1 MGITLSPGVL
11 GVQYLSMNRTKIVAT
26 IGPASDTEKTIAGMI
41 KAGANVFRF
50 NMKHGTPEWHE
61 ERIQRAQKVANELGT
76 PVGILID
83 LQGPEIRIETED
95 KKPIIVES
103 GEEILLSAEFVEGR
117 KGIKVGD
124 QKVIDALD
132 VGDVVMIDDGFFELD
147 VIAKDDIGLTIK
159 ARGSYAV
166 GHRKGMNLPGIK
178 LDLASL
184 IADDF
189 KRLDMA
195 ARNTIDFVALSFV
208 RDAKDIAILRE
219 EMKKR
224 NISAHVCAKI
234 ENQAA
239 LQNLDEIIEATDAL
253 MIARGDLGI
262 EVPFEE
268 LAYWQKTMIHKCR
281 TAGKA
286 VITATQMLNSM
297 ENSVRPTRA
306 EVSDVANAVFD
317 GSDAVM
323 LSGESAN
330 GKYPELAVAT
340 MRRIVNFNEDKVEVP
355 PVMYEEELTQT
366 ETIAQAAMSIVDE
379 DDSIGAIVVFTETG
393 TTARLISRFR
403 PMVPIIAVT
412 QSSKTQEE
420 LCLSYGVVPTV
431 MTFPKG
437 EITSIEPLMADLVKS
452 KLVEKGERVLFI
464 HGQVWQEPGLT
475 NTLSIR
481 EV

>member
-1 MGITLSPGVL
+1 M
-11 GVQYLSMNRTKIVAT
+11 
-26 IGPASDTEKTIAGMI
+26 
-41 KAGANVFRF
+41 
-50 NMKHGTPEWHE
+50 
-61 ERIQRAQKVANELGT
+61 
-76 PVGILID
+76 
-83 LQGPEIRIETED
+83 
-95 KKPIIVES
+95 
-103 GEEILLSAEFVEGR
+103 SADFVEGK

-132 VGDVVMIDDGFFELD
+132 VGDEVLIDDGFFGFD
-147 VIAKDDIGLTIK
+147 VTEKTADGLTIK
-159 ARGSYAV
+159 ARGNYAV
-166 GHRKGMNLPGIK
+166 GHRKGMNLPGVK

-184 IADDF
+184 IDDDF

-224 NISAHVCAKI
+224 KITAHVCAKI
-234 ENQAA
+234 ENQSA
-239 LQNLDEIIEATDAL
+239 LDNLDEIIEAADAI

-317 GSDAVM
+317 GTDAVM

-330 GKYPELAVAT
+330 GKYPELSVAT

-355 PVMYEEELTQT
+355 PVFYENELSQT
-366 ETIAQAAMSIVDE
+366 EAITQAAISIVQE
-379 DDSIGAIVVFTETG
+379 DPEIAAIVVFTETG
-393 TTARLISRFR
+393 TTARMISRYR
-403 PMVPIIAVT
+403 PDVPIIALT
-412 QSSKTQEE
+412 QSGKIQDE
-420 LCLSYGVVPTV
+420 LCLSYGVIPVVREFPRGDITTV
-431 MTFPKG
+431 
-437 EITSIEPLMADLVKS
+437 EPLLEDLVKTGI
-452 KLVEKGERVLFI
+452 VEKGQRVLFI
-464 HGQVWQEPGLT
+464 HGARWQEAGLT
-475 NTLSIR
+475 NTLSIK

>member
-1 MGITLSPGVL
+1 
-11 GVQYLSMNRTKIVAT
+11 MNRTKIVAT
-26 IGPASDTEKTIAGMI
+26 IGPASDNEKTIAGLLR
-41 KAGANVFRF
+41 AGANVFRF

-61 ERIQRAQKVANELGT
+61 ERIQMAQKVANEMGVS
-76 PVGILID
+76 VGILID
-83 LQGPEIRIETED
+83 LQGPEIRIYTPD
-95 KKPIIVES
+95 QKPIVVEE
-103 GEEILLSAEFVEGR
+103 GEEILMSAEFVEGK

-132 VGDVVMIDDGFFELD
+132 VGDQVLIDDGFFEFD
-147 VIAKDDIGLTIK
+147 VTDKSKEGLTIK
-159 ARGSYAV
+159 SRGNYAM

-184 IADDF
+184 IDDDF

-224 NISAHVCAKI
+224 KIDAHVCAKI

-239 LQNLDEIIEATDAL
+239 LQNLDEIIEATDAI

-297 ENSVRPTRA
+297 EDSVRPTRA

-355 PVMYEEELTQT
+355 PVFYDRELTQT
-366 ETIAQAAMSIVDE
+366 ETITQAAMTIVDE
-379 DDSIGAIVVFTETG
+379 DPDLAAIVVFTETG
-393 TTARLISRFR
+393 TTARMISRYR
-403 PMVPIIAVT
+403 PDVPIIAVT
-412 QSSKTQEE
+412 QSGKTQEE
-420 LCLSYGVVPTV
+420 LCLSYGVVPVTLD
-431 MTFPKG
+431 FPKG
-437 EITSIEPLMADLVKS
+437 EITTVDPLLEQLAKS
-452 KLVEKGERVLFI
+452 GVVEKGQRVLFI
-464 HGQVWQEPGLT
+464 HGARWQEPGLT

>member
-1 MGITLSPGVL
+1 
-11 GVQYLSMNRTKIVAT
+11 MNRTKIVAT
-26 IGPASDTEKTIAGMI
+26 IGPASDTEKTMAGLI
-41 KAGANVFRF
+41 RAGVNVFRF

-61 ERIQRAQKVANELGT
+61 ERIQLAQKVANEAGV

-83 LQGPEIRIETED
+83 LQGPEIRISTAD
-95 KKPIIVES
+95 QKPLIVEE
-103 GEEILLSAEFVEGR
+103 GEEILMSPEFVEDK
-117 KGIKVGD
+117 KGFKVGD

-132 VGDVVMIDDGFFELD
+132 TGDVVLIDDGFFEFD
-147 VIAKDDIGLTIK
+147 VVAKSEVGLTLK
-159 ARGSYAV
+159 SRGNYAL
-166 GHRKGMNLPGIK
+166 GHRKGMNLPGVK

-184 IADDF
+184 IDDDF

-195 ARNTIDFVALSFV
+195 ARNQIDFVALSFV
-208 RDAKDIAILRE
+208 RDAKDITILRS

-224 NISAHVCAKI
+224 QINAHVCAKI

-239 LQNLDEIIEATDAL
+239 LQNLDEIIEAADAV

-317 GSDAVM
+317 GTDAVM

-355 PVMYEEELTQT
+355 PVFYDRDLTQT
-366 ETIAQAAMSIVDE
+366 ETITQAAMSIVEE
-379 DDSIGAIVVFTETG
+379 DPDLAAIVVFTETG
-393 TTARLISRFR
+393 TTARMISRYR
-403 PMVPIIAVT
+403 PDVPIIAVT
-412 QSSKTQEE
+412 QSPKTQEE
-420 LCLSYGVVPTV
+420 LCLSYGVVGVTMDFPEGDITTV
-431 MTFPKG
+431 D
-437 EITSIEPLMADLVKS
+437 PLMMELKTAGV
-452 KLVEKGERVLFI
+452 VEEGQRVLFI
-464 HGQVWQEPGLT
+464 HGARWQEPGLT
-475 NTLSIR
+475 NTLAIR
-481 EV
+481 QV

>member
-1 MGITLSPGVL
+1 
-11 GVQYLSMNRTKIVAT
+11 MNRTKIVAT
-26 IGPASDTEKTIAGMI
+26 VGPASDNEKTIAGMLR
-41 KAGANVFRF
+41 AGANIFRF

-61 ERIQRAQKVANELGT
+61 ERIQMAQRVANELGT

-83 LQGPEIRIETED
+83 LQGPEIRINTPD
-95 KKPIIVES
+95 QKPIMVEE
-103 GEEILLSAEFVEGR
+103 GEEILMSTEFVEGK

-132 VGDVVMIDDGFFELD
+132 VGDQVLIDDGFFEFD
-147 VIAKDDIGLTIK
+147 VVAKDKEGLTIK
-159 ARGSYAV
+159 SRGNYAV

-184 IADDF
+184 IDDDF

-195 ARNTIDFVALSFV
+195 ARNTIDYVALSFV

-224 NISAHVCAKI
+224 KIDAHVCAKI
-234 ENQAA
+234 ENQTA
-239 LQNLDEIIEATDAL
+239 LQNLDEIIEATDSI

-268 LAYWQKTMIHKCR
+268 LAYWQKTIIHKCR
-281 TAGKA
+281 TAGKS

-297 ENSVRPTRA
+297 VNSVRPTRA

-317 GSDAVM
+317 GTDAVM

-355 PVMYEEELTQT
+355 PVFYERDLSQT
-366 ETIAQAAMSIVDE
+366 ETITQAAMSIVDE
-379 DDSIGAIVVFTETG
+379 DPDLAAVVVFTETG
-393 TTARLISRFR
+393 TTARMISRYR
-403 PMVPIIAVT
+403 PDVPIIAVT
-412 QSSKTQEE
+412 QSTKTQEE
-420 LCLSYGVVPTV
+420 LCLAYGVVPVT
-431 MTFPKG
+431 MKFPEG
-437 EITSIEPLMADLVKS
+437 EITTIDPILADLAKAGV
-452 KLVEKGERVLFI
+452 VEKGDRVIFI
-464 HGQVWQEPGLT
+464 HGERWQTPGLT

>member
-1 MGITLSPGVL
+1 
-11 GVQYLSMNRTKIVAT
+11 MNRTKIVAT
-26 IGPASDTEKTIAGMI
+26 IGPASDTEKTIAGLLR
-41 KAGANVFRF
+41 AGVNVFRF

-61 ERIQRAQKVANELGT
+61 ERIQLAQKVATDAGL

-83 LQGPEIRIETED
+83 LQGPEIRISTTD
-95 KKPIIVES
+95 KKPLIVEES
-103 GEEILLSAEFVEGR
+103 EEILMSTEFVEGK
-117 KGIKVGD
+117 KGFKVGD
-124 QKVIDALD
+124 QKVIDALE
-132 VGDVVMIDDGFFELD
+132 VGDVVLIDDGFFEFD
-147 VIAKDDIGLTIK
+147 VIAKDKVGLTLK
-159 ARGSYAV
+159 ARGNYAV
-166 GHRKGMNLPGIK
+166 GHRKGMNLPGVK

-184 IADDF
+184 IDDDF

-195 ARNTIDFVALSFV
+195 ARNQIDFVALSFV
-208 RDAKDIAILRE
+208 RDSKDIDILRE

-224 NISAHVCAKI
+224 SINAHVCAKI

-239 LQNLDEIIEATDAL
+239 LQNLDEIIEATDAI

-317 GSDAVM
+317 GTDAVM

-355 PVMYEEELTQT
+355 PVFYDRDLTQT
-366 ETIAQAAMSIVDE
+366 ETITQAAMSIVEE
-379 DDSIGAIVVFTETG
+379 DPDLAAIVVFTETG
-393 TTARLISRFR
+393 TTARMISRYR
-403 PMVPIIAVT
+403 PDVPIIAVT
-412 QSSKTQEE
+412 QSPKTQEE
-420 LCLSYGVVPTV
+420 LCLSYGVVGVTMDFPEGDITTV
-431 MTFPKG
+431 D
-437 EITSIEPLMADLVKS
+437 PLMMELKTAGV
-452 KLVEKGERVLFI
+452 VEEGQRVLFI
-464 HGQVWQEPGLT
+464 HGARWQEPGLT
-475 NTLSIR
+475 NTLAIR
-481 EV
+481 QV